1 MGILDRFATIVKAN
15 INELLDKAEDPAKM
29 VDQYLVDLT
38 ESLADVKRETAG
50 VMAEEA
56 RTKRA
61 ADANAEE
68 VSRMEDLA
76 KKALKAGNE
85 DNARVFLA
93 KKQKLEAAGAE
104 LQKAADAAKANA
116 DKMRQMHDKLVSD
129 IEDLKGRRETIK
141 AKMAVAKTQEKVAG
155 YTSGSDKAESAIE
168 AFNRMEEK
176 ADRMLDTAD
185 AMAELNTS
193 RPALVLR
200 MMETLCHERHLAGT
214 LLEHADGLVGLPD
227 VGDGLVHGAL
237 TVLGAVANV
246 GDEDVV
252 ADEDARGEKD
262 RAASPGHDGG
272 EDRLGTEYGIEERGC
287 LADDLVGD
295 GEALEAAALGDHL
308 EKRLHAAIAADD
320 DLVAANGH
328 EGGVLVGD
336 KQGTCKVEVGGVHI
350 FNPPSPRV
358 NSDQAGTLPQSRP
371 LATPFAE
378 TGTT

>member
-85 DNARVFLA
+85 DDARVFLA

-116 DKMRQMHDKLVSD
+116 DKMRQMHDRLVSD

-155 YTSGSDKAESAIE
+155 YTSGADKAESAIE

-185 AMAELNTS
+185 AMTELNTE
-193 RPALVLR
+193 PV
-200 MMETLCHERHLAGT
+200 
-214 LLEHADGLVGLPD
+214 D
-227 VGDGLVHGAL
+227 
-237 TVLGAVANV
+237 
-246 GDEDVV
+246 
-252 ADEDARGEKD
+252 DA
-262 RAASPGHDGG
+262 
-272 EDRLGTEYGIEERGC
+272 
-287 LADDLVGD
+287 
-295 GEALEAAALGDHL
+295 EALAQKYAGATDDAAVDDELA
-308 EKRLHAAIAADD
+308 RL
-320 DLVAANGH
+320 
-328 EGGVLVGD
+328 
-336 KQGTCKVEVGGVHI
+336 K
-350 FNPPSPRV
+350 
-358 NSDQAGTLPQSRP
+358 
-371 LATPFAE
+371 AE
-378 TGTT
+378 MGL

>member
-85 DNARVFLA
+85 DDARVFLA

-129 IEDLKGRRETIK
+129 IEDLKSRRETIK

-155 YTSGSDKAESAIE
+155 YTSGADKAESAIE

-185 AMAELNTS
+185 AMTELNTE
-193 RPALVLR
+193 PV
-200 MMETLCHERHLAGT
+200 
-214 LLEHADGLVGLPD
+214 D
-227 VGDGLVHGAL
+227 
-237 TVLGAVANV
+237 
-246 GDEDVV
+246 
-252 ADEDARGEKD
+252 DA
-262 RAASPGHDGG
+262 
-272 EDRLGTEYGIEERGC
+272 
-287 LADDLVGD
+287 
-295 GEALEAAALGDHL
+295 EALAQKYAGATDDAAVDDELA
-308 EKRLHAAIAADD
+308 RL
-320 DLVAANGH
+320 
-328 EGGVLVGD
+328 
-336 KQGTCKVEVGGVHI
+336 K
-350 FNPPSPRV
+350 
-358 NSDQAGTLPQSRP
+358 
-371 LATPFAE
+371 AE
-378 TGTT
+378 MGL

>member
-15 INELLDKAEDPAKM
+15 INDLLDKAEDPAKM

-85 DNARVFLA
+85 DDARVFLA

-129 IEDLKGRRETIK
+129 IEDLKSRRETIK

-155 YTSGSDKAESAIE
+155 YTSGADKAESAIE

-185 AMAELNTS
+185 AMTELNTE
-193 RPALVLR
+193 PV
-200 MMETLCHERHLAGT
+200 
-214 LLEHADGLVGLPD
+214 D
-227 VGDGLVHGAL
+227 
-237 TVLGAVANV
+237 
-246 GDEDVV
+246 
-252 ADEDARGEKD
+252 DA
-262 RAASPGHDGG
+262 
-272 EDRLGTEYGIEERGC
+272 
-287 LADDLVGD
+287 
-295 GEALEAAALGDHL
+295 EALAQKYAGATDDAAVDDELA
-308 EKRLHAAIAADD
+308 RL
-320 DLVAANGH
+320 
-328 EGGVLVGD
+328 
-336 KQGTCKVEVGGVHI
+336 K
-350 FNPPSPRV
+350 
-358 NSDQAGTLPQSRP
+358 
-371 LATPFAE
+371 AE
-378 TGTT
+378 MGL